1 MNPKAQMR
9 AIVDKMHKAQAKR
22 PKMPTGGDNRATEEA
37 MNTGAAAR
45 GMAGMAT
52 AQPAGP
58 PAVGPGVGQTV
69 PVQALQR
76 KKRGSV
82 PY

>member
-1 MNPKAQMR
+1 MA
-9 AIVDKMHKAQAKR
+9 AKR
-22 PKMPTGGDNRATEEA
+22 PEMPTGGDARATEEA

-52 AQPAGP
+52 RAPMGP
-58 PAVGPGVGQTV
+58 PAVGPAPGQTV
-69 PVQALQR
+69 PVQALQK